1 MRHFDASR
9 TLFAAALWAPG
20 FEGGGSVMP
29 DMATSVSPG
38 GLRVLVIDDDDVARE
53 MLCGALRDAGHNVH
67 DLPSAIGA
75 TRAIFDQNIEAV
87 VLDVMMPSING
98 DKLSRLLRQASKGK
112 HLTIILVSS
121 RPLTELNELAS
132 SAQAD
137 AVVPKGSVRKEL
149 ALTLKRAH
157 AQRNSGKSA
166 RQ

>member
-1 MRHFDASR
+1 MPELS
-9 TLFAAALWAPG
+9 P
-20 FEGGGSVMP
+20 SVG
-29 DMATSVSPG
+29 PG

-53 MLCGALRDAGHNVH
+53 FLCGTLRDAGHDVH

-98 DKLSRLLRQASKGK
+98 DKLARLLRQASKSK

-121 RPLTELNELAS
+121 RPLTELNDLAS

-137 AVVPKGSVRKEL
+137 AVVSKGAVRKEL
-149 ALTLKRAH
+149 AQTLRRAH
-157 AQRNSGKSA
+157 LQRTSGKA
-166 RQ
+166 AKH

>member
-1 MRHFDASR
+1 MPELS
-9 TLFAAALWAPG
+9 P
-20 FEGGGSVMP
+20 SVG
-29 DMATSVSPG
+29 TG

-53 MLCGALRDAGHNVH
+53 FLCGTLRDAGHDVH

-98 DKLSRLLRQASKGK
+98 DKLARLLRQASKSK

-121 RPLTELNELAS
+121 RPLTELNDLAS

-137 AVVPKGSVRKEL
+137 AVVSKGAVRKEL
-149 ALTLKRAH
+149 AQTLRRAH
-157 AQRNSGKSA
+157 LQRTSGKA
-166 RQ
+166 AKH

>member
-1 MRHFDASR
+1 
-9 TLFAAALWAPG
+9 
-20 FEGGGSVMP
+20 MP
-29 DMATSVSPG
+29 DLVPSVSPT

-53 MLCGALRDAGHNVH
+53 MLCGTLRDAGHDVH

-98 DKLSRLLRQASKGK
+98 DKLARLLRQASKGK

-121 RPLTELNELAS
+121 RPVTELSDLAS

-137 AVVPKGSVRKEL
+137 AVVSKGAVRKEL
-149 ALTLKRAH
+149 AQTLRRAH
-157 AQRNSGKSA
+157 LQRTSGRPAKH
-166 RQ
+166 

>member
-1 MRHFDASR
+1 MMPELS
-9 TLFAAALWAPG
+9 P
-20 FEGGGSVMP
+20 SVG
-29 DMATSVSPG
+29 PG

-53 MLCGALRDAGHNVH
+53 FLCGTLRDAGHDVH

-98 DKLSRLLRQASKGK
+98 DKLARLLRQASKSK

-121 RPLTELNELAS
+121 RPLTELNDLAS

-137 AVVPKGSVRKEL
+137 AVVSKGAVRKEL
-149 ALTLKRAH
+149 AQTLRRAH
-157 AQRNSGKSA
+157 LQRTSGKA
-166 RQ
+166 AKH